1 MTYALE
7 QDMVDRFGTEEL
19 ITLTDR
25 DGSAGA
31 IVTSVLDLALNDADD
46 EINGYLAARYEFPLP
61 TIPSVLV
68 RLACD
73 IARYRL
79 YADLSTEE
87 VRNRYKDSI
96 TLLTK
101 ISQGVVG
108 LGLPV
113 PPPSANGM
121 VFIQTS
127 PRITGRDKGS
137 IF

>member
-31 IVTSVLDLALNDADD
+31 IVTSVLDLALSDADD
-46 EINGYLAARYEFPLP
+46 EINGYLTARYEFPLP
-61 TIPSVLV
+61 TVPSVLV

-96 TLLTK
+96 TLLTQ
-101 ISQGVVG
+101 ISKGIVG

-137 IF
+137 VF